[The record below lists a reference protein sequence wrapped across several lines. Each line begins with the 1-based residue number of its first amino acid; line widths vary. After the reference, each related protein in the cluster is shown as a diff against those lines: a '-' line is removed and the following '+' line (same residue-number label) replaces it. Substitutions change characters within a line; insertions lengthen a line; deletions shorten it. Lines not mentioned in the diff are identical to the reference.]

1 MSSVQTPLYWL
12 IEIESYDFQVGAFK
26 DADLTGKA
34 LILSNQLWSI
44 IRGTRVYSVL
54 IGPGIFKGV
63 ATKGNIQVDVL
74 EYLSALMFD
83 PTMLR
88 FDEPLPQVDI
98 VNPEVID
105 PLGARKIEEIVTII
119 RNLVVEKGNILAAD
133 PLATVQSK
141 ANVPQTAHYHE
152 IYKRINVSHI
162 SGTQRAK
169 FILAGTNGPMYK
181 PFVEYFDDRK
191 FWRKEQ
197 TKVMATPFYKF
208 SSFVDIDVMC
218 DWMIVEKAGM
228 DSKTGIEAIG
238 EEFERTLSM
247 VEKERESFI
256 FEL

>member
-1 MSSVQTPLYWL
+1 L

-26 DADLTGKA
+26 DADLKGKA
-34 LILSNQLWSI
+34 LIISNQLWSI
-44 IRGTRVYSVL
+44 IRESRVYSVL

-63 ATKGNIQVDVL
+63 ATKGKIQIDVL

-105 PLGARKIEEIVTII
+105 PLGTRKQEEIVTII
-119 RNLVVEKGNILAAD
+119 RNLVMEKGNILAAD
-133 PLATVQSK
+133 PLATVQMQT
-141 ANVPQTAHYHE
+141 NVPQTAHYEE
-152 IYKRINVSHI
+152 IFERINVSHV
-162 SGTQRAK
+162 SGVQRAK

-191 FWRKEQ
+191 FWRKER
-197 TKVMATPFYKF
+197 TKVMATPFFKF
-208 SSFVDIDVMC
+208 SSFVDIDVMS
-218 DWMIVEKAGM
+218 DWMIVEKAGI
-228 DSKTGIEAIG
+228 DSKSGMEAIG
-238 EEFERTLSM
+238 DEFERTLSL
-247 VEKERESFI
+247 VEEERESFI

>member
-1 MSSVQTPLYWL
+1 LSVEHTPLYWL

-26 DADLTGKA
+26 NADLKGKA

-63 ATKGNIQVDVL
+63 ATKKGIQVDVL

-83 PTMLR
+83 PTMIR

-105 PLGARKIEEIVTII
+105 PLGARKQEEIVTVI
-119 RNLVVEKGNILAAD
+119 RNLVMEKGNILAAD
-133 PLATVQSK
+133 RLATVARK
-141 ANVPQTAHYHE
+141 ANLPQTAHYEE
-152 IYKRINVSHI
+152 IFKKINVSHV
-162 SGTQRAK
+162 SGLQRAK

-181 PFVEYFDDRK
+181 PFVEYFNDRK

-208 SSFVDIDVMC
+208 SSFIDIDVMS
-218 DWMIVEKAGM
+218 DWMIVEKAGT

-238 EEFERTLSM
+238 DEFERTLSII
-247 VEKERESFI
+247 EKISESFI

>member
-1 MSSVQTPLYWL
+1 L

-26 DADLTGKA
+26 DADLKGKA

-63 ATKGNIQVDVL
+63 AKKGKIQIDVL

-105 PLGARKIEEIVTII
+105 PLGARKQEEIVTII
-119 RNLVVEKGNILAAD
+119 RNLVMEKGNILAAD
-133 PLATVQSK
+133 RLATVQMK
-141 ANVPQTAHYHE
+141 ANVPQTAHYEE
-152 IYKRINVSHI
+152 IFGRINVSHV
-162 SGTQRAK
+162 SGLQRAK

-181 PFVEYFDDRK
+181 PFVEYFNDRK
-191 FWRKEQ
+191 FWRKER
-197 TKVMATPFYKF
+197 TKIMATPFYKF
-208 SSFVDIDVMC
+208 SSFIDIDVMS
-218 DWMIVEKAGM
+218 DWMIVEKAGI
-228 DSKTGIEAIG
+228 DSKTGMEAIG
-238 EEFERTLSM
+238 DEFERTLSN
-247 VEKERESFI
+247 VEKESESFI
-256 FEL
+256 YEL

>member
-1 MSSVQTPLYWL
+1 MSSVKTPLYWL
-12 IEIESYDFQVGAFK
+12 IEIETYDFQVGAFK
-26 DADLTGKA
+26 EADLKGKA
-34 LILSNQLWSI
+34 LILSTQLWSI
-44 IRGTRVYSVL
+44 IRGSRVYSVL

-63 ATKGNIQVDVL
+63 ATKGSIQIDVL

-105 PLGARKIEEIVTII
+105 PLGARKQEEIVTVI

-133 PLATVQSK
+133 PLATVQTK
-141 ANVPQTAHYHE
+141 ANVPQTAHYRE
-152 IYKRINVSHI
+152 VYARINVSHI
-162 SGTQRAK
+162 SGAQRAK

-181 PFVEYFDDRK
+181 PFVEYFNDRK
-191 FWRKEQ
+191 FWQKER

-208 SSFVDIDVMC
+208 SSFIDIDVMS
-218 DWMIVEKAGM
+218 DWMIVEKAGS
-228 DSKTGIEAIG
+228 DPSTGIEAIG
-238 EEFERTLSM
+238 AEFEHTLSN

>member
-12 IEIESYDFQVGAFK
+12 IEIETYDFQVGAFK
-26 DADLTGKA
+26 DADLKGKA

-44 IRGTRVYSVL
+44 IRKTRVFSVL

-105 PLGARKIEEIVTII
+105 PLGARKQEEIVTII
-119 RNLVVEKGNILAAD
+119 RNLVIEKGNVLAAD
-133 PLATVQSK
+133 PLATVTTK
-141 ANVPQTAHYHE
+141 ANVPQTVHYNE
-152 IYKRINVSHI
+152 VYEKINVSHI
-162 SGTQRAK
+162 SGSQRAK

-191 FWRKEQ
+191 FWRKER

-208 SSFVDIDVMC
+208 SSFVDIDVMS
-218 DWMIVEKAGM
+218 DWMIVEKAGV
-228 DSKTGIEAIG
+228 DSKSGIEAIG
-238 EEFERTLSM
+238 EEFERTLSI

>member
-1 MSSVQTPLYWL
+1 MSSDQTPLYWL

-26 DADLTGKA
+26 DADLKGKA

-63 ATKGNIQVDVL
+63 AKKGKIQIDVL

-105 PLGARKIEEIVTII
+105 PLGVRKQEEIVTII
-119 RNLVVEKGNILAAD
+119 RNLVMEKGNILAAD
-133 PLATVQSK
+133 RLATVQMK
-141 ANVPQTAHYHE
+141 ANVPQTAHYEE
-152 IYKRINVSHI
+152 IFGRINVSHV
-162 SGTQRAK
+162 SGLQRAK

-181 PFVEYFDDRK
+181 PFVEYFNDRK
-191 FWRKEQ
+191 FWRKER
-197 TKVMATPFYKF
+197 TKIMATPFYKF
-208 SSFVDIDVMC
+208 SSFVDIDVMS

-228 DSKTGIEAIG
+228 DSKTGMEAIG
-238 EEFERTLSM
+238 EEFERTLSI
-247 VEKERESFI
+247 VEKESESFI
-256 FEL
+256 YEL

>member
-1 MSSVQTPLYWL
+1 MNAVQTPLYWL

-26 DADLTGKA
+26 DADLKGKA

-63 ATKGNIQVDVL
+63 ATKGGIQVDVL

-105 PLGARKIEEIVTII
+105 PLGARKQEEIVTVI
-119 RNLVVEKGNILAAD
+119 RNLVVERGNILAAD
-133 PLATVQSK
+133 PLATVQRK
-141 ANVPQTAHYHE
+141 ASVPQTAHYEE
-152 IYKRINVSHI
+152 IFERINVSHV
-162 SGTQRAK
+162 SGLQRAK
-169 FILAGTNGPMYK
+169 FILAGTNGPLYK
-181 PFVEYFDDRK
+181 PFVEYYNDGK
-191 FWRKEQ
+191 FWRKER

-208 SSFVDIDVMC
+208 SSFIDLDVMC
-218 DWMIVEKAGM
+218 DWMIVEKAGS
-228 DSKTGIEAIG
+228 DSNTGIEAIG
-238 EEFERTLSM
+238 AEFEHALSLID
-247 VEKERESFI
+247 KESESFI
-256 FEL
+256 YEI